1 VATLPRVAGIRID
14 LEQAARRGVTVE
26 KLDAT
31 GANLTGA
38 RLSGLKADFVVF
50 DLADLTG
57 ALVRTAGLTDCD
69 FVEATLVEASFT
81 SATLWQCRFHGAVAD
96 GIDLAHATVS
106 ICWLRSARL
115 VGARLYGA
123 TLEHC
128 DLSGSD
134 LRRADLTRMRAPKVD
149 LRGADLR
156 EADLTRADL
165 TGADLRGARLDGAV
179 FADAVLTDAMFDG
192 PPPDTST
199 RAYTWDGVVAV
210 LDRRDSAAARQW
222 WRDRPAGHDVW
233 EYFNLSGRMH
243 PTTVTERFGRAPVL
257 ALFAEILTC
266 DDQIALYH
274 ALQETHHLHDE
285 GWDVT
290 EILPALPGLLDRPR
304 GPVIPGTGGRART
317 TADPGRRAAQL
328 LGALAYHPAAGEAP
342 DTARSALRAALTG
355 GANSQRNAAFALA
368 YAAVLHDDWAEV
380 DPLVAAGP
388 PRIRAATCQAFAE
401 IADGAYHRPPVDA
414 AWPHRVEER
423 LTRLSADPVRTVST
437 AATAA
442 RKPLHRARQ
451 SHDNRV
457 RHGHVTCPDCTLP

>member
-1 VATLPRVAGIRID
+1 M
-14 LEQAARRGVTVE
+14 TVE
-26 KLDAT
+26 KFDAA
-31 GANLTGA
+31 GADLTAA
-38 RLSGLKADFVVF
+38 RLSGLTADFVVF
-50 DLADLTG
+50 DRADLTG

-81 SATLWQCRFHGAVAD
+81 SATLWQCRFHNAVAD
-96 GIDLAHATVS
+96 RLDLAHATLS

-115 VGARLYGA
+115 VGAQLYGA

-134 LRRADLTRMRAPKVD
+134 LRQANLTGMRAPTVD

-179 FADAVLTDAMFDG
+179 FADAVLTDAKFDG
-192 PPPDTST
+192 PPPDTGT

-210 LDRRDSAAARQW
+210 LDRRDPAAARQW

-243 PTTVTERFGRAPVL
+243 PTTATERFGRAPVL

-266 DDQIALYH
+266 DDQIALHH
-274 ALQETHHLHDE
+274 ALREIYHLHDQ

-290 EILPALPGLLDRPR
+290 DILPALPGLLDRPR
-304 GPVIPGTGGRART
+304 GPAIPGAGGRPRT
-317 TADPGRRAAQL
+317 TADPGRTAAQL
-328 LGALAYHPAAGEAP
+328 LGALAYPPATGGTL
-342 DTARSALRAALTG
+342 DTARHALRAGLTG
-355 GANSQRNAAFALA
+355 ATNSQRNAAFALT
-368 YAAVLHDDWAEV
+368 YAAVLHDDWAQV
-380 DPLVAAGP
+380 DPLAEAGQ
-388 PRIRAATCQAFAE
+388 PRIRAAVCKAFAKVAE
-401 IADGAYHRPPVDA
+401 GAYHRPPADA
-414 AWPHRVEER
+414 AWPHRMEER
-423 LTRLSADPVRTVST
+423 LARLATDPIKTVLT

-442 RKPLHRARQ
+442 QKPLDRARQ

-457 RHGHVTCPDCTLP
+457 RHGHVTCPDCTAP